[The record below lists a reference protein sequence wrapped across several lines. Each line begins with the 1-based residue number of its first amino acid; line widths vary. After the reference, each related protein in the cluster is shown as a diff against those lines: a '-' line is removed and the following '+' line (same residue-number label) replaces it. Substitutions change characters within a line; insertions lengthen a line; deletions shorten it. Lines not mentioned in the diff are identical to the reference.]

1 MELINNTTKTL
12 KNDLSVE
19 IKQGSKLSIAAA
31 CFSIY
36 AFQELK
42 EQLSQI
48 EQLRFIFTSPTFVTE
63 KAKKERREFYIPR
76 LTRERSLY
84 GTEFEIKLR
93 NELTQKAIA
102 RECAEWIRQKVTFKS
117 NVSDKSIQ
125 GQIVVDSVGYTPIN
139 NFTTVELGCEK
150 GNVISTTIV
159 KDESLARTLLADFNE
174 IWNDSKVL
182 QVVTDEVI
190 DSITAAYNENSPDFI
205 YFVTLYNIFNE
216 FLEDVSEDVLPNE
229 ATGFKESKIWGMLY
243 NFQKD
248 AALAIINKL
257 EKYNGCILAD
267 SVGLGKTF
275 TALAVIKYYE
285 NRNKSVLV
293 LCPKKLTN
301 NWNTYKDNY
310 VNNPI
315 AADRLRYDVLYH
327 TDLNRTHGTSNGLD
341 LDRLNWGNYDLVVI
355 DESHNFRNGG
365 KLVENPDED
374 AKDNRYVTLMK
385 KVIRAGVK
393 TKVLMLS
400 ATPVNNRFNDL
411 KNQLALAYE
420 GHTDYIDE
428 KLNTTRS
435 IDEIFRNAQRAFNTW
450 SKWEPCD
457 RTTENLL
464 KMLDFDFFE
473 VLDSVTIARSR
484 KHIQKYYDM
493 ADIGTFPTRLKP
505 ISLRPHLTDLKEAIS
520 YNEIFEQLML
530 LTLTIYTPTHYI
542 LPSKMEKYAELY
554 GDNRV
559 NVGFTQA
566 NREQGI
572 RRLTAINL
580 MKRMES
586 SVYSFNLTLT
596 RIKDLINSTIE
607 TIDRFDNHS
616 GTTLDLTDISDM
628 DEFDVEDQNS
638 DELFSFGRKVKID
651 LADMDYVSWRDS
663 LKKDAEVLELLTLLV
678 GDITP
683 EHDSKLQELFR
694 VIDNKIT
701 HPINEGNKKL
711 IIFTAFADT
720 AGYLYDNVSR
730 YVKDR
735 YGLNTAMVSGSVE
748 GRTTCPKLRADLNT
762 VLTCFSPIS
771 KDKELLMPGDKT
783 EIDVLI
789 ATDCISEGQNL
800 QDCDYLINYD
810 IHWNPVRIIQRFG
823 RIDRIGSRN
832 KVIQLVNFWPDVT
845 LDDYINLKA
854 KVETRMKI
862 VDMTATGDDNLLS
875 DEEKTDLEYRKAQLK
890 RLQDEVVDIEDKQII
905 LSSKK
910 PPMAKIELEIGYNK
924 SINRETRILSV
935 GDDLYF
941 VSQEMEQYK
950 GYTISE
956 IDPLRGTVTFTNG
969 EVIKAGDVVG
979 DVSEKDMRRI
989 QIRETILSHFEKEEK
1004 LFNMGIKCLSLFFI
1018 DEVAKYRQYD
1028 ENGDEVLGEYGVMF
1042 EQEYLAILNEYIT
1055 MFDTPYQ
1062 KYLKS
1067 TCSDVSRV
1075 HKGYFSIDK
1084 KTGRSVDSQ
1093 LKRGSEFSDDISAY
1107 DLILKNKERL
1117 LSFDE
1122 PTRFIFSH
1130 SALREGW
1137 DNPNVFQICT
1147 LKHSDSNTAKR
1158 QEVGR
1163 GLRLCVNQDGNR
1175 MDAQSCG
1182 DSVHEI
1188 NTLTVVASESYKT
1201 FVTDLQSDI
1210 KTVLYDRPTVATSE
1224 YFKGKYVKVDDVPT
1238 LIDDEKANAI
1248 EFYLIQNGY
1257 VDMKRKVTDK
1267 YRQDVKNGTVAEL
1280 PDELKPMTDGI
1291 HTLIQAVYDDSVLK
1305 DMFSDGHETKVKDNP
1320 LNENFAKKEFQAL
1333 WREINHKYAYTVDFD
1348 SAELIRNAIAHIDK
1362 KLFVSELQYTTTIGR
1377 QKAEM
1382 NEYEIERG
1390 DSFTGE
1396 KTRTQTL
1403 KHAEASQIKYD
1414 LIGKIAEGTVL
1425 TRRTVSA
1432 ILQGI
1437 RVDKLYMFRN
1447 NPEEFISKVIRL
1459 INEQKATMIVEHISY
1474 DTIEGEYDS
1483 SIFTAEKATQSFD
1496 KAFLAKKAIQDY
1508 VFTDGSADKSIER
1521 KFAEDLDAA
1530 EEVCVYAKLPRTF
1543 QIPTPVGNYSPDWA
1557 IAFYEGTVKHIFFIA
1572 ETKGTMESLELRPIE
1587 QAKISCAKKLFN
1599 EMSTSNVVYHDVDS
1613 YRSLLSIMSSI

>member
-12 KNDLSVE
+12 KDDLSVE

-315 AADRLRYDVLYH
+315 AADRLRY
-327 TDLNRTHGTSNGLD
+327 
-341 LDRLNWGNYDLVVI
+341 
-355 DESHNFRNGG
+355 
-365 KLVENPDED
+365 
-374 AKDNRYVTLMK
+374 
-385 KVIRAGVK
+385 
-393 TKVLMLS
+393 
-400 ATPVNNRFNDL
+400 
-411 KNQLALAYE
+411 
-420 GHTDYIDE
+420 
-428 KLNTTRS
+428 
-435 IDEIFRNAQRAFNTW
+435 
-450 SKWEPCD
+450 
-457 RTTENLL
+457 
-464 KMLDFDFFE
+464 
-473 VLDSVTIARSR
+473 
-484 KHIQKYYDM
+484 
-493 ADIGTFPTRLKP
+493 
-505 ISLRPHLTDLKEAIS
+505 
-520 YNEIFEQLML
+520 
-530 LTLTIYTPTHYI
+530 
-542 LPSKMEKYAELY
+542 
-554 GDNRV
+554 
-559 NVGFTQA
+559 
-566 NREQGI
+566 
-572 RRLTAINL
+572 
-580 MKRMES
+580 
-586 SVYSFNLTLT
+586 
-596 RIKDLINSTIE
+596 
-607 TIDRFDNHS
+607 
-616 GTTLDLTDISDM
+616 
-628 DEFDVEDQNS
+628 
-638 DELFSFGRKVKID
+638 
-651 LADMDYVSWRDS
+651 
-663 LKKDAEVLELLTLLV
+663 LE
-678 GDITP
+678 
-683 EHDSKLQELFR
+683 
-694 VIDNKIT
+694 
-701 HPINEGNKKL
+701 
-711 IIFTAFADT
+711 
-720 AGYLYDNVSR
+720 
-730 YVKDR
+730 
-735 YGLNTAMVSGSVE
+735 
-748 GRTTCPKLRADLNT
+748 
-762 VLTCFSPIS
+762 
-771 KDKELLMPGDKT
+771 
-783 EIDVLI
+783 
-789 ATDCISEGQNL
+789 
-800 QDCDYLINYD
+800 
-810 IHWNPVRIIQRFG
+810 
-823 RIDRIGSRN
+823 
-832 KVIQLVNFWPDVT
+832 
-845 LDDYINLKA
+845 
-854 KVETRMKI
+854 
-862 VDMTATGDDNLLS
+862 
-875 DEEKTDLEYRKAQLK
+875 
-890 RLQDEVVDIEDKQII
+890 QII

-1613 YRSLLSIMSSI
+1613 YRSLLSIMNSI